1 MSILGILYWL
11 SRLIAIAAIIHVV
24 MGNRQPA
31 KTIAWALVIYF
42 VPLVGV
48 VAYIFL
54 GTNTRKER
62 QVNRRSMDQLEKR
75 SMLGFVQQKDLQLPE
90 PHKPVIDLF
99 VNESFSLPF
108 NGNSVEML
116 TDGYQ
121 FFPLLLSDIASAK
134 SHIHIDIYIFD
145 NDALGLLVS
154 DALIAKARQG
164 VEVRVIYDDVGC
176 WNVKNK
182 FFERMRVEGIEVEPF
197 MPVRFPSF
205 ARRANYRNHRKLFVI
220 DGRVGYIGGMNI
232 ALRYVKGRNAA
243 KDKHSRWRDT
253 MLRIEGRGVY
263 TLQRAFLVDWYFVD
277 RTLLS
282 DRKYY
287 PEGAGDGAK
296 CLLQTVTSGPTS
308 PYPEIMQGYVRIIM
322 AARRYVYIETPYFL
336 PTMAVLYALKTA
348 AQAGVDVRVLIP
360 YKSDARFTALASR
373 SYLREAMGAGVQIG
387 MYTPGFLHSKL
398 MVCDDTIATCG
409 STNMDFRSFENNFE
423 ANAFIYD
430 EDFARR
436 VRQVFLDDENDS
448 LTLAS
453 YLEKNGT
460 TFIARLGESFARLF
474 SPLL

>member
-1 MSILGILYWL
+1 MSLLGILYWL

-48 VAYIFL
+48 IAYIFL

-75 SMLGFVQQKDLQLPE
+75 SMLGFVQQRDLQLPE

-99 VNESFSLPF
+99 MNESFSLPF
-108 NGNSVEML
+108 NGNNIEIL

-121 FFPLLLSDIASAK
+121 FFPSLLGDIASAK
-134 SHIHIDIYIFD
+134 SHIHVDIYIFD

-232 ALRYVKGRNAA
+232 ALRYVKG
-243 KDKHSRWRDT
+243 
-253 MLRIEGRGVY
+253 
-263 TLQRAFLVDWYFVD
+263 
-277 RTLLS
+277 
-282 DRKYY
+282 
-287 PEGAGDGAK
+287 
-296 CLLQTVTSGPTS
+296 
-308 PYPEIMQGYVRIIM
+308 
-322 AARRYVYIETPYFL
+322 
-336 PTMAVLYALKTA
+336 
-348 AQAGVDVRVLIP
+348 
-360 YKSDARFTALASR
+360 
-373 SYLREAMGAGVQIG
+373 
-387 MYTPGFLHSKL
+387 
-398 MVCDDTIATCG
+398 
-409 STNMDFRSFENNFE
+409 
-423 ANAFIYD
+423 
-430 EDFARR
+430 
-436 VRQVFLDDENDS
+436 
-448 LTLAS
+448 
-453 YLEKNGT
+453 
-460 TFIARLGESFARLF
+460 
-474 SPLL
+474 